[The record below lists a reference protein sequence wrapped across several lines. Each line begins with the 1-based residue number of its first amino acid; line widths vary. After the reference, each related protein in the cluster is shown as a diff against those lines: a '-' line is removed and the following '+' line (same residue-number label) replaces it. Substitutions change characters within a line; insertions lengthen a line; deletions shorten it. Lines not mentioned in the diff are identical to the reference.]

1 VEVIAFGPDAPRA
14 FRAYF
19 ARHHI
24 PFRGVPDPSGRTL
37 AALGQVARLW
47 ALGRLPGLLA
57 VRDGGVVWRH
67 EGRSPRDLPDLDEAL
82 QHLTARP
89 GDGAPTS
96 RGTEAE

>member
-1 VEVIAFGPDAPRA
+1 VIAFGPDAPRA

-24 PFRGVPDPSGRTL
+24 PFRGVPDPGGRTL
-37 AALGQVARLW
+37 AALGQVARIW
-47 ALGRLPGLLA
+47 SLGRLPGLLA

-82 QHLTARP
+82 RRLLAPSDP
-89 GDGAPTS
+89 GPSAGP
-96 RGTEAE
+96 EPE